1 MKCPFCQALE
11 NKVIDSRLSKDK
23 QVIRRRRECEACER
37 RFTTYERVE
46 EVLPMVVKKDGGRE
60 IFDSHKVL
68 AGIRKACQ
76 KRPVPVPAMEQI
88 VETIG
93 RELHESGEKEVPSS
107 YIGERVME
115 ALKSVDGVA
124 YVRFASVYRSFRDVN
139 EFLDELKHL
148 LADRGAGKETP

>member
-11 NKVIDSRLSKDK
+11 NKVIDSRLA
-23 QVIRRRRECEACER
+23 QEGHVIRRRRECEKCER

-46 EVLPMVVKKDGGRE
+46 EILPMVVKKDGSRE
-60 IFDSHKVL
+60 VFDRTKVIS
-68 AGIRKACQ
+68 GIRKACE
-76 KRPVPVPAMEQI
+76 KRPVPVTAMEQI
-88 VETIG
+88 VEAIE

-115 ALKSVDGVA
+115 SLRRVDGVA

-148 LADRGAGKETP
+148 TADDQEKH